1 MTDQHDLWES
11 WDGMDQQAPTQ
22 VNPFDPDKE
31 PAEHAAW
38 ELQEEQARTEVAA
51 GLKERLA
58 IQRAERLQRD
68 LEAETDREL
77 LRLRARSAAELVF
90 TQEQNELAKAAAAEA
105 ARVHDGA
112 DFLLDLPPTPPAI
125 WGKGDDIL
133 WARGEALMI
142 AGPQGVGK
150 TTIAGQLLRGII
162 GIGGDVL
169 GYPVEPTLQ
178 RVLYLAMDRPE
189 QARRNLSR
197 MFVGDVEEYGRE
209 YLAEMLRFWA
219 GPPPTDLAAD
229 PEGLLR
235 LAKQHGAD
243 IVFVDSL
250 KDAAVGLSKDE
261 VGAGYN
267 RARQLALAEGVQVV
281 ELHHTVKNG
290 ADGGKPNNINGIYGS
305 TWLTSGA
312 GSVVLLWGEPGDPI
326 VDLVHLK
333 QPMNEVGP
341 LKVRHNRDTGLAE
354 VFHDPDTDVLAM
366 ARRCATTGLSAN
378 EAAACIFQV
387 EKPSKAQVEK
397 SRRRMAELVAAGLL
411 VLREASTGGSG
422 GRGNSA
428 RWYPVAPSTWT
439 DEGEPDERY
448 P

>member
-1 MTDQHDLWES
+1 MPDVDEPDW
-11 WDGMDQQAPTQ
+11 WDDMPEPVSA
-22 VNPFDPDKE
+22 VDPRLF
-31 PAEHAAW
+31 PPGTPEHAVWQTKVAA
-38 ELQEEQARTEVAA
+38 ETEQRRQREQAA
-51 GLKERLA
+51 
-58 IQRAERLQRD
+58 D
-68 LEAETDREL
+68 TDFEL
-77 LRLRARSAAELVF
+77 RRLRARHAAELLF
-90 TQEQNELAKAAAAEA
+90 QQEQAEAAKAAANDA

-112 DFLLDLPPTPPAI
+112 GFLLDLPPLPPAV
-125 WGKGDDIL
+125 WGKGEDIL

-150 TTIAGQLLRGII
+150 TTVAGQLLRGVI

-169 GYPVEPTLQ
+169 GYPVEPTEK

-189 QARRNLSR
+189 QARRNLAR
-197 MFVGDVEEYGRE
+197 MFVGDVAEYGRD
-209 YLAEMLRFWA
+209 YLTEMLRFWT
-219 GPPPTDLAAD
+219 GPPPADLAAD

-235 LAKQHGAD
+235 LAQQHGAD
-243 IVFVDSL
+243 VVFVDSL

-281 ELHHTVKNG
+281 ELHHTVKTG

-312 GSVVLLWGEPGDPI
+312 GSVVLLWGDPGDPI

-354 VFHDPDTDVLAM
+354 VFHDPDTDVLAL
-366 ARRCATTGLSAN
+366 ARRCRSGGLSAN
-378 EAAACIFQV
+378 EAAICIFQV
-387 EKPSKAQVEK
+387 EKPSRAQAEKA
-397 SRRRMAELVAAGLL
+397 RRRLGELVRAGLL
-411 VLREASTGGSG
+411 IEVPGAKGPGT
-422 GRGNSA
+422 A
-428 RWYPVAPSTWT
+428 TRWLPVAPDSWAE
-439 DEGEPDERY
+439 EGDS
-448 P
+448 